1 MALARRLL
9 MLVIPAL
16 VCAAVAAVPA
26 VAAAEPGGE
35 DCGKAAWPLA
45 SARTRLA
52 APVRTVEV
60 GGRLSLPLEGAVTLD
75 LSDRA
80 SAALPFPP
88 TRQGRES
95 RAGFARIAVPPPGG
109 DYQITV
115 SDGAWLDV
123 FADGR
128 PLAPLA
134 FTGVHACPGVR
145 KSLRFRLPA
154 GEAVLVVT
162 DAAGSGLG
170 MVIDPVG
177 P

>member
-1 MALARRLL
+1 MAPARRLL
-9 MLVIPAL
+9 MLVVPAI
-16 VCAAVAAVPA
+16 VCAAVSAAPVIA
-26 VAAAEPGGE
+26 KAEPAGE

-52 APVRTVEV
+52 SPLRTVEP
-60 GGRLSLPLEGAVTLD
+60 GGRLSLPLEGAVTLA

-80 SAALPFPP
+80 SAALPFQP
-88 TRQGRES
+88 TRRGRES
-95 RAGFARIAVPPPGG
+95 QAGFARISVPPPGG

-123 FADGR
+123 FADGK

-134 FTGVHACPGVR
+134 FTGVRACPGVR
-145 KSLRFRLPA
+145 KSLRFRLLA

-162 DAAGSGLG
+162 DAAGAGLA